1 MTTIDILLG
10 AFLAYGFYKGFRNG
24 LFVELSALVS
34 FLIGLLLA
42 IKFSSWVGIKI
53 NEILH
58 YDSKNIKIIAFV
70 LTFVLVVVGIYF
82 LAKILTQIAN
92 WSNLGIANNLA
103 GGAVRIIKTTLILSV
118 MIHMFN
124 KLNFNNTFVSK
135 NTLNE
140 SLFFNPIQEV
150 SQKVTP
156 SIEEIFQKTISKV

>member
-1 MTTIDILLG
+1 
-10 AFLAYGFYKGFRNG
+10 
-24 LFVELSALVS
+24 
-34 FLIGLLLA
+34 
-42 IKFSSWVGIKI
+42 
-53 NEILH
+53 
-58 YDSKNIKIIAFV
+58 
-70 LTFVLVVVGIYF
+70 
-82 LAKILTQIAN
+82 
-92 WSNLGIANNLA
+92 
-103 GGAVRIIKTTLILSV
+103 